1 MITPN
6 YLKPGDKIGVIA
18 PARSVNPE
26 DIEPGLSILRKA
38 GFEIV
43 EGKNL
48 YNQQHIY
55 AGTDNERAADL
66 QDMIDQKDISAI
78 IVARGG
84 YGCARIVDDVDFSPL
99 INNPKWLIG
108 FSDVTVFHSHLHQNY
123 GIETL
128 HSHVLTCYK
137 DYQANTHTIESLLAA
152 LQGETLHYTWSTQ
165 EQNQPL
171 NKRGEITAEIIGGNL
186 SILHNLTGTNS
197 DMDVA
202 GKILF
207 IEDIDE
213 QLYHIDRMMVHLK
226 RGGRLE
232 LLAGMLVGGMTDM
245 KDNEKVAYGKSV
257 FEIIHEHVEDIGF
270 PVAFDF
276 PAGHQPENA
285 ALILGREV
293 TFTVTEEGNTLLF
306 HEGDVS

>member
-1 MITPN
+1 MITPP
-6 YLKPGDKIGVIA
+6 YLKQGDKIGIIA
-18 PARSVNPE
+18 PARRVSPE
-26 DIEPGLSILRKA
+26 DITAGIDVLRNA
-38 GFEIV
+38 GFEVV

-48 YNQQHIY
+48 YNQMNIY

-66 QDMIDQKDISAI
+66 QDMIDRKDISAI
-78 IVARGG
+78 IAARGG
-84 YGCARIVDDVDFSPL
+84 YGCVRVVDDVDFAPL

-108 FSDVTVFHSHLHQNY
+108 FSDITVFHSHLHHNY

-137 DYQANTHTIESLLAA
+137 DYAPNNHTIESLLAA
-152 LQGETLHYTWSTQ
+152 LKGETLHYTWPTDTDHQ
-165 EQNQPL
+165 HL
-171 NKRGEITAEIIGGNL
+171 NKHGEITAEIIGGNL

-197 DMDVA
+197 DLDVA

-226 RGGRLE
+226 RCGKID
-232 LLAGMLVGGMTDM
+232 LLAGLVVGAMTDM
-245 KDNEKVAYGKSV
+245 KDNEKVAYGKNV
-257 FEIIHEHVEDIGF
+257 FEIIHEHVHEIGF
-270 PVAFDF
+270 PVVFDF

-293 TFTVTEEGNTLLF
+293 TLSVTEDGNSLLF
-306 HEGDVS
+306 HEGDLS